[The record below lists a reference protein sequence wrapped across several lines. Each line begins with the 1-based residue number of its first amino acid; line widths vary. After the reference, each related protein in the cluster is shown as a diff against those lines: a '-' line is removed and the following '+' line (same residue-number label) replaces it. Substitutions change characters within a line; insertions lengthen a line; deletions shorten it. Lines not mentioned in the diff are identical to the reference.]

1 MMSTIL
7 PKEFVIISGGKLLI
21 STKQFSSSSWNIH
34 IQDTGSQMEGGI
46 QTRMHTEAQTRMH
59 TEGSRQGCTQRDP
72 DKDAHK
78 RDPDKD
84 AHKRHKQD
92 AQRGSLLTHSV
103 SLLPVCLWA
112 LKGRWNFLYSHASIF
127 LGFSLRAY
135 FREKWW
141 GMLYTFR
148 YTLEKLWV
156 LSSPPPWSKYQKKLS
171 HMNF

>member
-1 MMSTIL
+1 MMSATL
-7 PKEFVIISGGKLLI
+7 TKEFIIISGGKLLI
-21 STKQFSSSSWNIH
+21 STKEFSSSSWSIH

-72 DKDAHK
+72 HKDAH
-78 RDPDKD
+78 RS
-84 AHKRHKQD
+84 
-92 AQRGSLLTHSV
+92 SLLTHST

-112 LKGRWNFLYSHASIF
+112 LKGRWNFLYLHASIF

-141 GMLYTFR
+141 GMLHTFR
-148 YTLEKLWV
+148 HTSEKLWV

>member
-1 MMSTIL
+1 MISATL
-7 PKEFVIISGGKLLI
+7 TKEFIIISGGKLLI
-21 STKQFSSSSWNIH
+21 STSFPAAAGASTSRTQ
-34 IQDTGSQMEGGI
+34 
-46 QTRMHTEAQTRMH
+46 EAKWK
-59 TEGSRQGCTQRDP
+59 EGSRQGCKQRLRQGCTQRDP
-72 DKDAHK
+72 DKDVH
-78 RDPDKD
+78 RS
-84 AHKRHKQD
+84 
-92 AQRGSLLTHSV
+92 SLLTHSM

-112 LKGRWNFLYSHASIF
+112 LKGRRNFLYLHASIF

-148 YTLEKLWV
+148 HTSEKLWV

>member
-7 PKEFVIISGGKLLI
+7 TKEFVIISGGKLLI

-46 QTRMHTEAQTRMH
+46 QTRMHTEAQARMHTEGSRQGCTQRDPDKDARRGIQTRMH

-72 DKDAHK
+72 DKDARRGIQARMHTRGTSK
-78 RDPDKD
+78 
-84 AHKRHKQD
+84 D

-112 LKGRWNFLYSHASIF
+112 LKGR
-127 LGFSLRAY
+127 
-135 FREKWW
+135 
-141 GMLYTFR
+141 
-148 YTLEKLWV
+148 
-156 LSSPPPWSKYQKKLS
+156 
-171 HMNF
+171 